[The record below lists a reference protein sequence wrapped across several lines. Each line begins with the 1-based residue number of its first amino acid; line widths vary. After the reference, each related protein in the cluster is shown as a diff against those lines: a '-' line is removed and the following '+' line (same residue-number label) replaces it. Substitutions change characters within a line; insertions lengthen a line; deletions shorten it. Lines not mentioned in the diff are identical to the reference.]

1 VNINDQPIIVTNLTE
16 EEASSVYHYFH
27 RKFGWGG
34 YHFDSSDIA
43 SAWEY
48 QQEVYNNGLVAGGEA
63 PIRDITEEDIDNMLI
78 TRDWVK
84 YLPDALGLEGGQLVQ
99 EMVEG
104 YINEIT
110 KKEAQQ

>member
-1 VNINDQPIIVTNLTE
+1 MITPDQPIIITNLTE
-16 EEASSVYHYFH
+16 DEAISVYHYFH

-34 YHFDSSDIA
+34 YHFDSSDIE

-48 QQEVYNNGLVAGGEA
+48 QQEVYNDGLVTGGEA
-63 PIRDITEEDIDNMLI
+63 PIRDIALGDIDNMLK
-78 TRDWVK
+78 TRDWLK
-84 YLPDALGLEGGQLVQ
+84 YLPDALGVEGNWVVQ
-99 EMVEG
+99 QMVEQ